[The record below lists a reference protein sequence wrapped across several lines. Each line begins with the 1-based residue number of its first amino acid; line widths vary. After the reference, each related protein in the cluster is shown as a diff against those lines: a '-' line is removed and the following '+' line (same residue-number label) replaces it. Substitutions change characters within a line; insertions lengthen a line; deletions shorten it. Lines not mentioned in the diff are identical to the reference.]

1 MRNKKIESLE
11 ERVRKNR
18 ENLSKQDAW
27 ARSIEKTDFMD
38 HVTVE
43 ERILMARKTERLDY
57 IYTKACKKQTTTIL
71 LYSRR
76 WMDCRKQG
84 VKAELLW

>member
-27 ARSIEKTDFMD
+27 ARSIEKKK
-38 HVTVE
+38 
-43 ERILMARKTERLDY
+43 RILWIM
-57 IYTKACKKQTTTIL
+57 
-71 LYSRR
+71 
-76 WMDCRKQG
+76 
-84 VKAELLW
+84 